1 MLTDQQI
8 ADRHDKLGASDL
20 PIVCGV
26 SPYSSPI
33 ELYYKMTGDL
43 ERYRTEQ
50 TDQQMWGSLLEP
62 VIAGVAATRLGL
74 KIRRSPARENHDY
87 PFLVAHL
94 DFEIIGHDRGPG
106 VLEIKRREG
115 ASFDELPDDI
125 AVQVAGQLAATK
137 REWGIVAVLFSW
149 GKLATFEV
157 KRDLGLERD
166 IMAIAAEFM
175 RCVHEKKPP
184 ATEYDRKS
192 IEVLKKLY
200 PRDSGQEIILP
211 ESLSPSIEKF
221 LAAKSRLE
229 EIENE
234 KAKYEGEI
242 KQAMGNASMAS
253 CGERRITWRA
263 TKDSTTL
270 DDEALKIKYPKIWW
284 ECQVVKPGH
293 RRFLVKKIKP

>member
-8 ADRHDKLGASDL
+8 ADRQDKLGASDL

-43 ERYRTEQ
+43 ERYRKDQ

-62 VIAGVAATRLGL
+62 VIAGVAATRLGI
-74 KIRRSPARENHDY
+74 KIRRSPARENPDY

-137 REWGIVAVLFSW
+137 RDWGIVAVLFSW
-149 GKLATFEV
+149 GKLTTFEV
-157 KRDLGLERD
+157 VRDIELERN
-166 IMAIAAEFM
+166 IMAIASNFM
-175 RCVHEKKPP
+175 RCVHERQPP
-184 ATEYDRKS
+184 STVYDRKS
-192 IEVLKKLY
+192 VSVLKKLY
-200 PRDSGQEIILP
+200 PNDSGEEIILP
-211 ESLSPSIEKF
+211 ESCSPSIEKF
-221 LAAKSRLE
+221 LAAKARLE
-229 EIENE
+229 EIEDE

-242 KQAMGNASMAS
+242 KQAMGNAALAV
-253 CGERRITWRA
+253 CGGHKITWRT
-263 TKDSTTL
+263 TKPSMHFDA
-270 DDEALKIKYPKIWW
+270 ERLKAEDPTVWSKYQK
-284 ECQVVKPGH
+284 QSPGH
-293 RRFLVKKIKP
+293 RRFLVK